1 MNANTNQESSNIA
14 DVFNK
19 IELICSWLADKKG
32 LGIVAVDLRGEN
44 YLAEGVIMCGA
55 TSLRHAQ
62 GLADFVLE
70 EAKSRGYEFLSMEGY
85 KNGSW
90 ILLDFNDVIVNILQ
104 ADQRQLYRLE
114 DLYPDSPRL
123 RDERS

>member
-1 MNANTNQESSNIA
+1 MNANTNRESSNIA

-85 KNGSW
+85 NNGSW